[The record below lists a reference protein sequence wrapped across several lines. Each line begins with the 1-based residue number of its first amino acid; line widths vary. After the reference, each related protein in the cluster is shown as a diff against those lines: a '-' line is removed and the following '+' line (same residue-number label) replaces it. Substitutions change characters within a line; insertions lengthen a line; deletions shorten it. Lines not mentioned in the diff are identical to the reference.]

1 MAMATS
7 FAPLSIS
14 VGGSNLKS
22 PEQFLTKRNSSLLCV
37 GPKLAAVQRKSNLVS
52 RRSLTSPVRA
62 EYRESRGGGGA
73 DLVAGFILGG
83 AIFGTLAYVF
93 APQSAA
99 MVMVEYQ
106 AYGSGCSL
114 LNQNTVIR
122 RSLLDENEY
131 GFRKARRPIYYDE
144 GLEGTRQTL
153 NEKIGQLNSAID
165 NISSRLRGNNNVPAA
180 GPISDPEV
188 EATK

>member
-1 MAMATS
+1 
-7 FAPLSIS
+7 
-14 VGGSNLKS
+14 
-22 PEQFLTKRNSSLLCV
+22 
-37 GPKLAAVQRKSNLVS
+37 
-52 RRSLTSPVRA
+52 
-62 EYRESRGGGGA
+62 
-73 DLVAGFILGG
+73 LVAGFILGG

-93 APQSAA
+93 APQ
-99 MVMVEYQ
+99 
-106 AYGSGCSL
+106 
-114 LNQNTVIR
+114 IR
-122 RSLLDENEY
+122 RSLLNENEY

>member
-52 RRSLTSPVRA
+52 RRSLTSLVRA

-93 APQSAA
+93 APQ
-99 MVMVEYQ
+99 
-106 AYGSGCSL
+106 
-114 LNQNTVIR
+114 IR